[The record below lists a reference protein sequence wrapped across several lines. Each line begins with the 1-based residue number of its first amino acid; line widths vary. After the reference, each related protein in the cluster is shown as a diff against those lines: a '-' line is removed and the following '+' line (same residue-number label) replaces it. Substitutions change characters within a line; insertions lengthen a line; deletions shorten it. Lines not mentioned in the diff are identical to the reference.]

1 MQEDNNRQQKKPFKV
16 TISDEDYSKP
26 DELDELNNQARR
38 PQPSVPVF
46 KSAPTAENSSAQK
59 RKFEVHIDDE
69 DELITFEPDDSR
81 PENKGEIY
89 FSGRKPVRSPE
100 VPSTPQ
106 KSVAKK
112 KRRRRSAVSIFF
124 AVLII
129 LTSGLSAFALSCLND
144 VLAFGRSDDSV
155 SVTIPIDADTDQIID
170 ILSDAGLVKQKQF
183 CKLYCNLINKLLHKS
198 TEYKSGVYDVDKNL
212 GVEGYLTRFRDVQ
225 TGKDTVMVSIPEGW
239 TIYQIAERLDK
250 FGVCKKNK
258 FLTSVSGALYEY
270 DFLKDID
277 ADAGRTFKLEG
288 YLYPNTYEFY
298 VDSDANSVIRKFLD
312 EFETEWTDEY
322 QKKADELGY
331 TKDEILIIASIIQS
345 EAANSSQMADIS
357 SVIHNRLR
365 RSASWPTLNC
375 DSTST
380 YITKYIKPEVTNT
393 QAVLYASKYDTYS
406 IQGLPPGPICNPGED
421 AIKAALNPNATNYY
435 FFRHDKNG
443 KIYLATTQAEHDA
456 NANIVLRVNNSR

>member
-16 TISDEDYSKP
+16 TISDEDYSRP

-38 PQPSVPVF
+38 QPPAAPSSRTAAPRIP
-46 KSAPTAENSSAQK
+46 SAPAKT
-59 RKFEVHIDDE
+59 KFEVHIDDE
-69 DELITFEPDDSR
+69 DELITFEPDDTR

-100 VPSTPQ
+100 VPASPQ
-106 KSVAKK
+106 KTAAKRRK
-112 KRRRRSAVSIFF
+112 RRRSAASIFF
-124 AVLII
+124 AVLIL

-144 VLAFGRSDDSV
+144 VLAFSRSEESV
-155 SVTIPIDADTDQIID
+155 SVTIPINADTDQIID

-183 CKLYCNLINKLLHKS
+183 CKIYCNLINKLLHK
-198 TEYKSGVYDVDKNL
+198 TTDYKSGVYDVDRNL

-225 TGKDTVMVSIPEGW
+225 TGKDTVMVAIPEGW

-277 ADAGRTFKLEG
+277 SDAGRTFKLEG

-312 EFETEWTDEY
+312 EFETEWTDDY

-331 TKDEILIIASIIQS
+331 TKDEILTIASIIQR

-380 YITKYIKPEVTNT
+380 YITKYIKPEVSNT
-393 QAVLYASKYDTYS
+393 QAVLFASKYDTYS

-421 AIKAALNPNATNYY
+421 AIKAALNPSATNYY

-456 NANIVLRVNNSR
+456 NANLVLRVNNSR